1 MKQQGKKDTV
11 EKGVEKKGK
20 FAEKTQ
26 AVERPSGA
34 KKLPAMKNSA
44 AKVKVT
50 EKPVIAEKPKTA
62 VNSAALTKPKA
73 TPLGIQ
79 KKYIESRNICE
90 VTFRLPGEASLRAD
104 KVTVV
109 GDFNNWEK
117 EATPLEKQK
126 NGDFTT
132 ILELDA
138 GKEYRFRYLIDGQRW
153 ENDWHADKYVKSL
166 YDVEDSVVCA

>member
-11 EKGVEKKGK
+11 EKGAEKKGK
-20 FAEKTQ
+20 SAEKTQ
-26 AVERPSGA
+26 AVERPLGA
-34 KKLPAMKNSA
+34 KKLPALKSSA

-50 EKPVIAEKPKTA
+50 EKPVIAEKSKTA
-62 VNSAALTKPKA
+62 VNSVALAIPKA
-73 TPLGIQ
+73 SPLGIQ

-90 VTFRLPGEASLRAD
+90 VTFRLPGEASLKAD

-132 ILELDA
+132 IIELDA

-153 ENDWHADKYVKSL
+153 ENDWNADKYVKSL